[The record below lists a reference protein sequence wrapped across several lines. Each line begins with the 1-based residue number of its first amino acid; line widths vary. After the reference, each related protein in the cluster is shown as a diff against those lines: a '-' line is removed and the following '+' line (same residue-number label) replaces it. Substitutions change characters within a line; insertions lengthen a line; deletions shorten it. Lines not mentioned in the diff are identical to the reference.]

1 LISRRRMRDA
11 TERRERARRVEN
23 LLELLIKRK
32 EREA

>member
-1 LISRRRMRDA
+1 LISRRQRRDT
-11 TERRERARRVEN
+11 TEIRERERRVEN

>member
-1 LISRRRMRDA
+1 MRDA